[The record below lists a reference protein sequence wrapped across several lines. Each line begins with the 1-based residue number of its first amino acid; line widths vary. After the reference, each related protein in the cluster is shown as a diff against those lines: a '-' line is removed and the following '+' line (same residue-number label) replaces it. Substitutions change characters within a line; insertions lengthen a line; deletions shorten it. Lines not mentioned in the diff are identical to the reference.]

1 MGSHSLDLKLP
12 VNETFSEIQQGIG
25 ASNFKIKTI
34 VPNESIIA
42 EGSREFS
49 WVIVIILVI
58 ILWPAALVY
67 YFTRQRSSITI
78 IISVNKET
86 GSKVTITSSGKDGDS
101 VMRLIT
107 ETLKIK

>member
-1 MGSHSLDLKLP
+1 MGSHSLDLKAP
-12 VNETFSEIQQGIG
+12 INETFSEIQQSIG
-25 ASNFKIKTI
+25 ASDFKIKTI

-49 WVIVIILVI
+49 WVIVIILAI
-58 ILWPAALVY
+58 LLWPAALVY

-78 IISVNKET
+78 IVSAYKET
-86 GSKVTITSSGKDGDS
+86 GSKVTITSSGKDGDD

-107 ETLKIK
+107 ETLAIK

>member
-1 MGSHSLDLKLP
+1 MVL
-12 VNETFSEIQQGIG
+12 TYIIIG
-25 ASNFKIKTI
+25 ASNFTIKTI

-49 WVIVIILVI
+49 WAIVIILVL
-58 ILWPAALVY
+58 ILWPAALLY

-78 IISVNKET
+78 IISPNNET
-86 GSKVTITSSGKDGDS
+86 GSKVTIASSGKDGDN

-107 ETLKIK
+107 ETLEQLFLF

>member
-1 MGSHSLDLKLP
+1 MGSHSLDLKAP
-12 VNETFSEIQQGIG
+12 INETFSEIQQSIG
-25 ASNFKIKTI
+25 ASDFKIKTI

-42 EGSREFS
+42 EGGREFS
-49 WVIVIILVI
+49 WAIVIILVI

-78 IISVNKET
+78 IISANNET
-86 GSKVTITSSGKDGDS
+86 SSKVTITSSGKDGDD

-107 ETLKIK
+107 ETLAIK